1 MIISKKKYEMA
12 IKEAVDKEI
21 NAYDKQRYERDDNER
36 RYRRMNELENR
47 VYNIEKR
54 LGMAH
59 PNNCDYVTSF

>member
-12 IKEAVDKEI
+12 IKEAVEKEL
-21 NAYDKQRYERDDNER
+21 NAYDKQRYERDENER
-36 RYRRMNELENR
+36 QYRRMNELENR

-59 PNNCDYVTSF
+59 SNNCDYVTSF